1 MITRSASSALAP
13 VRRSATR
20 NATNVPPSES
30 SAAPS
35 ADDEFDMMSYV
46 AKIHDY
52 EKTENHSAADAKA
65 RSSSDVSD
73 RYEKQQNR
81 VIARFIKTLETIG
94 K

>member
-46 AKIHDY
+46 AKIHD
-52 EKTENHSAADAKA
+52 
-65 RSSSDVSD
+65 
-73 RYEKQQNR
+73 
-81 VIARFIKTLETIG
+81 
-94 K
+94 